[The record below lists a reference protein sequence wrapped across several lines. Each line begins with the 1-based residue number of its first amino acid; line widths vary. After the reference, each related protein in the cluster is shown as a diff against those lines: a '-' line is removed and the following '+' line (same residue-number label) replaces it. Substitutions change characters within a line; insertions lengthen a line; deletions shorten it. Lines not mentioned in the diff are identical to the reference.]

1 MRNYINGI
9 YGKKLTYVCFK
20 DRHLPGGIFERVES
34 YSGALKRKTASAC
47 SSYPEKKA

>member
-20 DRHLPGGIFERVES
+20 DRHLPGARHNNNVKFSDRLYI
-34 YSGALKRKTASAC
+34 
-47 SSYPEKKA
+47 